1 MKKTLVVAIAS
12 ASVLTGCSG
21 MKANGVMKVQCDEVV
36 TLTVTSGFTGV
47 NRDPIVVGQSNRWLC
62 WELDATAGQS
72 YKLTADSISIKDN
85 DDEFSNCKAGTGG
98 DLEGDTKIACHD
110 KNNKHAGIDY
120 KYTIQV
126 YPRDP
131 QLRTP
136 KPYDPYIV
144 NN

>member
-12 ASVLTGCSG
+12 AFVVMGCG
-21 MKANGVMKVQCDEVV
+21 QMTPGLVKVSCDEPTV

-47 NRDPIVVGQSNRWLC
+47 NRDPIVVGQANRWLC

-98 DLEGDTKIACHD
+98 NLEGDTKIACHD

-131 QLRTP
+131 KLRTP